1 MSYTIIENFL
11 PTSLQNRLEEQFQ
24 YNTKWNYVSQTSG
37 NENDVIDNVDKNV
50 LECPQLTHVSHFD
63 GRDHQG
69 VHMANNPESFELVTR
84 VLDFLE
90 LISSCTFGGAHMDE
104 LYVTTI
110 GGDQREE
117 YGPVAGALFRV
128 KLNIRGVPEY
138 LSKINM

>member
-1 MSYTIIENFL
+1 
-11 PTSLQNRLEEQFQ
+11 
-24 YNTKWNYVSQTSG
+24 
-37 NENDVIDNVDKNV
+37 
-50 LECPQLTHVSHFD
+50 
-63 GRDHQG
+63 
-69 VHMANNPESFELVTR
+69 
-84 VLDFLE
+84 
-90 LISSCTFGGAHMDE
+90 MDE